1 MDPNVGR
8 HHLAALIG
16 KFVGMPSLEQGGNGS
31 ERRQAVGFGFP
42 LTISPGVNGFPR
54 LSPWGIHW
62 GESKIL
68 AWTDFS
74 FFPPRFREGPI
85 KDGFASLCLLSFL
98 DFCWR

>member
-74 FFPPRFREGPI
+74 FFPPPF
-85 KDGFASLCLLSFL
+85 
-98 DFCWR
+98 